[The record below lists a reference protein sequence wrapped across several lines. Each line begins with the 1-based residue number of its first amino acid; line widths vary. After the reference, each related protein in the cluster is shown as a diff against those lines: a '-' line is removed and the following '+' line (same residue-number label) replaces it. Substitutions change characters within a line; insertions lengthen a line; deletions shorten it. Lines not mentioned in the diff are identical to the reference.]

1 MPKSEAV
8 LIRRRENATNF
19 YKTMVED
26 GRSVG
31 PQDRAE
37 NTQKACREHVRGARW
52 ISITWTNLPNGFDRM
67 DSHATWVC
75 EYSVNLS
82 H

>member
-1 MPKSEAV
+1 MPTSKAEP
-8 LIRRRENATNF
+8 IQRRENATNF
-19 YKTMVED
+19 CKTMVEE

-52 ISITWTNLPNGFDRM
+52 ILITWTIVPSD
-67 DSHATWVC
+67 
-75 EYSVNLS
+75 
-82 H
+82 